1 MPKDNL
7 TKKKQ
12 SIFAISCI
20 ILILLADQ
28 LLKVWIK
35 STFSPYQTQTLI
47 SGFIE
52 IHFIENRGMA
62 FGTEFGAG
70 IWAKYALSIFRLI
83 AIFGIGYYLRKV
95 IIEQKPTFLFLLSI
109 ILIFAG
115 ATGNLIDGMFYDFAF
130 ELDTNFL
137 TNWSRIY
144 DENNDVYLPDKLRE
158 TGFMLGS
165 VVDMFRFTVTWP
177 SWVPF
182 GFGGHEIFPPIWN
195 VADFSI
201 SCGVGLL
208 LLRYRKNFGSGNKIE
223 SENNLDPKV

>member
-1 MPKDNL
+1 M
-7 TKKKQ
+7 TKRQQ
-12 SIFAISCI
+12 SLFAISSI
-20 ILILLADQ
+20 ILILLLDQ
-28 LLKVWIK
+28 LVKIWIK
-35 STFSPYQTQTLI
+35 TNFSPYQTKTLI

-70 IWAKYALSIFRLI
+70 IWAKYALSTFRLI
-83 AIFGIGYYLRKV
+83 AIIGIGYYLRK
-95 IIEQKPTFLFLLSI
+95 IILYQKPSFLFLLSI

-115 ATGNLIDGMFYDFAF
+115 ATGNLIDGMFYDYAF
-130 ELDTNFL
+130 DLDSNFL

-144 DENNDVYLPDKLRE
+144 DENNDVYLPDNLRP

-177 SWVPF
+177 QWMPF
-182 GFGGHEIFPPIWN
+182 GLGGSEIFPPIWN

-208 LLRYRKNFGSGNKIE
+208 LLRYRKNFGSNQE
-223 SENNLDPKV
+223 SGGAESTIASE